1 MVVYRGVDPDKIY
14 FLTWEKSFKEILKT
28 IDKFNSQKY
37 LFYMEMWR
45 SLFQGSKGESG
56 PFGSKGE
63 PGDLVCPNLFHGLLK
78 LFLKFPWH
86 PEK

>member
-14 FLTWEKSFKEILKT
+14 FLTWEKSFMEILKT

-37 LFYMEMWR
+37 LFYI

-56 PFGSKGE
+56 SFGSKGE

-86 PEK
+86 PGK